1 MYARCMQRG
10 VRIVWKQTSQPT
22 VQRHRERWVVRV
34 DGIDT
39 ETGRRRPRQIGT
51 FNSRRSAQAAATSFA
66 ASGELTSERETVGY
80 LVDRWVA
87 GKIDVSGQ
95 TRLMYEWAAGHIK
108 AGIGAVR
115 VDRLE
120 RDDIARWLDR
130 LASGGRLSRRSI
142 QILRMVLRAALDDAV
157 ATGELRRS
165 PAARVGMP
173 KHATKA
179 GHQRDTDAWTE
190 DELHRFLAAIDGHRW
205 EAPFRLAVLY
215 GLRRSEVLALRWSA
229 VDVTKGTVR
238 VERAL
243 VEVHG
248 RPEWSAGKNA
258 RSRRTIPIDPVM
270 GRALVAHRRFQAE
283 ERLAAGHEWVDN
295 DLVIATKTGTPV
307 SPGNFDQTLDRLVR
321 RAGVRRLTS
330 HGLRHTAATHMV
342 RHASDIG
349 EIRAAADLLGHSPD
363 MLMRTY
369 AHALPESV
377 RTVTD
382 KIGQRSA
389 RQPGQTYPGM

>member
-1 MYARCMQRG
+1 MYAGG
-10 VRIVWKQTSQPT
+10 VEIVWKQTGQPT

-66 ASGELTSERETVGY
+66 ASGVFASDRDTVGY

-95 TRLMYEWAAGHIK
+95 TRLMYEWGAGHIK
-108 AGIGAVR
+108 AGLGAVR

-120 RDDIARWLDR
+120 RDDVARWFDG
-130 LASGGRLSRRSI
+130 LAAGGRLSRRSI

-173 KHATKA
+173 KQVMKG
-179 GHQRDTDAWTE
+179 GHQREAEAWTE
-190 DELHRFLAAIDGHRW
+190 DEMQRFLGAIAGHRW
-205 EAPFRLAVLY
+205 EAPLRLAVLY
-215 GLRRSEVLALRWSA
+215 GLRRSELLALRWSV
-229 VDVTKGTVR
+229 VDVKKGTVR

-243 VEVHG
+243 VEVRG

-258 RSRRTIPIDPVM
+258 RSRRSIPIDPAM
-270 GRALVAHRRFQAE
+270 AQTLVGHRRFQAE

-295 DLVIATKTGTPV
+295 DLVVATRTGTPV
-307 SPGNFDQTLDRLVR
+307 SPGNFDQTLDRLVA
-321 RAGVRRLTS
+321 RAGVPRLTS

-342 RHASDIG
+342 RHAGDIG

-382 KIGQRSA
+382 KIGRRATGSPA
-389 RQPGQTYPGM
+389 